1 MVRRDI
7 DGDNF
12 IDAEELQQI
21 QDRFCEAN
29 HLYCFCVTRPY
40 EVLTKYYGSDA
51 EVSEVEK
58 YATSELCYNLSTRI
72 LISKVENVAEADE
85 KLPDF
90 VRIMAVG
97 LRLSEQAIA
106 TWIVVGFLEDKITD
120 KDLVSPDVMLTN
132 EDDFYKSVQLLE
144 TLSKQYMKSKDDETY
159 LKEAMKQSIIET
171 EDAIEKYRRSTS
183 LSRIISMLDSEKSF
197 PEITYDI
204 LKEVGE
210 YAGLCNA
217 SLLRLNKDQVTVE
230 RIAEWTSKEKYVLEI
245 GTQYPKSDLP
255 FFTGKPYTI
264 SYGAL
269 LPFEFKSYFEK
280 YSIKAGAYL
289 PIVVSDENA
298 MYLAFTENEI
308 DRNWSI
314 DEIKFFNEAK
324 RILQTITAKR
334 VTKNSLASS
343 YVALESVLENV
354 GCGVRLVDVVNRKT
368 LFANNTYQKMFEG
381 IKLPVQFEE
390 SFFTPIPIRNVHD
403 FPVGEKIFQTQQTD
417 ISWVDGTPAR
427 LITIYDVT
435 KMREAQHAMEHEA
448 THDFLTGM
456 YNRRCLEEDLERE
469 LQNAISNNTEG
480 ALFYIDVD
488 DFKEINDGLG
498 HSFGDQLL
506 KDIGHQL
513 QKISATA
520 ENAYCMGGDE
530 FALILTPQY
539 MNLFEDV
546 VMRIRDI
553 FDRPWLLD
561 NNEYFCTAS
570 IGVIR
575 FPKDG
580 STVQHLLQRAD
591 IALYDAKLRGKNCME
606 FYTDNTE
613 NSSHKRI
620 AIEHALKKAV
630 RDGCKEFEV
639 FYQPIINLYKEGEGP
654 EQCCGAE
661 ALVRWN
667 SERLGFIRPDQ
678 FVGMAE
684 YLRLIIPIGNYVL
697 EKACERCKFWNDMG
711 HPDYKVNVNLSV
723 IQLLQND
730 IVNIVRDTIERTGI
744 NPQNLTLE
752 VTESLAI
759 NDIRRM
765 KKVLSDLKRI
775 GCRIALD
782 DFGTGYSS
790 LNHIRELPIDVIKI
804 DRCFV
809 IDCGKDEFSDS
820 FVRLVTELAKSIK
833 VNVCAEGVETEL
845 QLDMMKQ
852 NDVQMI
858 QGYYFDKPMPATDF
872 ESKYVF
878 G

>member
-1 MVRRDI
+1 MIKREVSSDNYI
-7 DGDNF
+7 DV
-12 IDAEELQQI
+12 EELQQI

-40 EVLTKYYGSDA
+40 EVLTKYYGTLD
-51 EVSEVEK
+51 EINKVNEI
-58 YATSELCYNLSTRI
+58 ATAELCYDLSSRV
-72 LISKVENVAEADE
+72 LISKVENVAESDDKIPA
-85 KLPDF
+85 F
-90 VRIMAVG
+90 VRIMTVG

-106 TWIVVGFLEDKITD
+106 AWIVVGFLEEYLSEGDI
-120 KDLVSPDVMLTN
+120 LPDGMMLTN
-132 EDDFYKSVQLLE
+132 EQDFYKSVQLLE

-183 LSRIISMLDSEKSF
+183 LSRIIGMLDSEKSF
-197 PEITYDI
+197 PEITNDI

-210 YAGLCNA
+210 YAGISNA
-217 SLLRLNKDQVTVE
+217 SLLRLNKDQKTVE
-230 RIAEWTSKEKYVLEI
+230 RISEWVSAEKYSLGVGEKAE
-245 GTQYPKSDLP
+245 KSELP

-269 LPFEFKSYFEK
+269 LPYEFKTFFER
-280 YSIKAGAYL
+280 YDIKAGAYL

-298 MYLAFTENEI
+298 MYLSFTENSRN
-308 DRNWSI
+308 RNWSI

-343 YVALESVLENV
+343 YVALEAVLENV
-354 GCGVRLVDVVNRKT
+354 GCGVRVVDVLNRRT

-381 IKLPVQFEE
+381 ISLPIQFEE

-403 FPVGEKIFQTQQTD
+403 FNVGSKIFQTQQTD

-435 KMREAQHAMEHEA
+435 LMREAQHAMEHEA

-456 YNRRCLEEDLERE
+456 YNRRCLETDLERQ
-469 LQNAISNNTEG
+469 LDLAKQNNTEG

-513 QKISATA
+513 QKISATS

-539 MNLFEDV
+539 MNLLDDV

-561 NNEYFCTAS
+561 GNEYFCTAS
-570 IGVIR
+570 VGVIR

-580 STVQHLLQRAD
+580 STVENLLQRAD
-591 IALYDAKLRGKNCME
+591 LALYDAKLHGKNCIE
-606 FYTDNTE
+606 FYTDNSE

-639 FYQPIINLYKEGEGP
+639 FYQPITNLYKTGEGV
-654 EQCCGAE
+654 ELCCGAE

-667 SERLGFIRPDQ
+667 SERLGFVRPDQ
-678 FVGMAE
+678 FIGMAE

-697 EKACERCKFWNDMG
+697 EKSCERCKFWNDMG
-711 HPDYKVNVNLSV
+711 HPEYKVNVNLSV

-730 IVNIVRDTIERTGI
+730 IVDIVRNTIEKTGI
-744 NPQNLTLE
+744 NPKNLTLE

-759 NDIRRM
+759 NDMRRM
-765 KKVLSDLKRI
+765 KKVLADLRRL

-809 IDCGKDEFSDS
+809 VDCGKDDFSDT
-820 FVRLVTELAKSIK
+820 FVKLVTELAKSIN

-845 QLDMMKQ
+845 QLDMMKK